1 MASSSKHQNISVDE
15 KAFTHLYE
23 NLLYPWTFY
32 VLKNADFDK
41 AITFSNSRVSYKL
54 SAEDYSV
61 EHWFNPI
68 KKGEYSIPLT
78 RNSVQSHNSVHFLS
92 FTCLMSL
99 IKDSRN

>member
-1 MASSSKHQNISVDE
+1 MSIAAKNMASSSKHQNIYVDE

-68 KKGEYSIPLT
+68 KKGEY
-78 RNSVQSHNSVHFLS
+78 R
-92 FTCLMSL
+92 
-99 IKDSRN
+99 KKY

>member
-1 MASSSKHQNISVDE
+1 MSIAAKNMASSSKHQNIYVDE

-41 AITFSNSRVSYKL
+41 AIAFSNSRVSYKL

-68 KKGEYSIPLT
+68 KKEGKY
-78 RNSVQSHNSVHFLS
+78 R
-92 FTCLMSL
+92 
-99 IKDSRN
+99 KKY